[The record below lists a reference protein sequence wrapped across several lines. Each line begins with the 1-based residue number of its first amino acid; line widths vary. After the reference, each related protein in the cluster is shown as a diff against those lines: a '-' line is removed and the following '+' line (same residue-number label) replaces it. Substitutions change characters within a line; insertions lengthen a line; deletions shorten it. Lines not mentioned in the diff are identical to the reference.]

1 MTRHQT
7 SHHRREAVLGSRW
20 MQAVSCYRI
29 TSVYLMVAALVILLV
44 LVT

>member
-7 SHHRREAVLGSRW
+7 THRREAIAGSRW

-29 TSVYLMVAALVILLV
+29 TAVYLMVAALIAVLLLV
-44 LVT
+44 V